1 MDVPPRAIKA
11 AKVSAVVLVAL
22 VVLLGILLATG
33 VLAAPTVQ
41 NIDKGW
47 GEVTDN
53 TTEIETQVRV
63 DNPNP
68 IGIPG
73 IIDIEYTASL
83 NDVVLTRNE
92 RSGIG
97 LSPGSNTITLTSEMP
112 NDRIADWWVTHVNNG
127 EESTLRIDPS
137 VSGPGFSQSLSTQTS
152 TIETD
157 LLSSF
162 GGEGPETLTLDNESF
177 LILRDQRAAWGEATA
192 ETTPLSFTTTLENVH
207 DYSVTLDGVAYEVSM
222 NDVTLGSGQ
231 TTDGIEVAPGE
242 RGTLTVDAAL
252 DTAAFADWWPTHVR
266 NNETSRMDVQLYG
279 IVEKDGERRRVPLR
293 LYQQRLEFDTDLLG
307 EDGTD
312 VQSLP
317 TQRDDLTV
325 PTVGET
331 DRQWGEV
338 TESTTE
344 VITSIGLENT
354 SDIEKLRDVTTL
366 SVSRTT
372 TINDVSVVD
381 STTGYDLPP
390 AGEPLT
396 VTSEMD
402 NDRVNEWWADHLNAG
417 ERSTISTTATTLVD
431 VGVTRFDVPT
441 DDRSSNLETDLLAG
455 FNTEED
461 QPVEEDGQ
469 TYLVAEST
477 SAEWG
482 EATPQVA
489 PMNARSVLRNEQPVP
504 ITVVKIDYT
513 VSLNDVTLADD
524 SHAEDTVIAPGETE
538 TVALTMAL
546 DNTKMDAWWVTH
558 IRNGE
563 SSLLDVNATATIN
576 VAGEMRTV
584 PLEMLSKNETVE
596 TDILSD

>member
-22 VVLLGILLATG
+22 VVLLGILVATG
-33 VLAAPTVQ
+33 VLAAPTVE

-53 TTEIETQVRV
+53 STEIETQVRV

-97 LSPGSNTITLTSEMP
+97 LSSGTNTIELSSAMP
-112 NDRIADWWVTHVNNG
+112 NDRIAEWWVTHVNNG

-137 VSGPGFSQSLSTQTS
+137 VSGPGFSQSLSTQSS

-177 LILRDQRAAWGEATA
+177 LILRDQQAAWGEATN
-192 ETTPLSFTTTLENVH
+192 ETTPLTFTTTLENVH
-207 DYSVTLDGVAYEVSM
+207 DYPVTLDGVAYEVSM
-222 NDVTLGSGQ
+222 NDVTLGSGR
-231 TTDGIEVAPGE
+231 TTDGVEVGPGE
-242 RGTLTVDAAL
+242 TDTLTVDAIL
-252 DTAAFADWWPTHVR
+252 DSRAFGEWWPTHVL

-279 IVEKDGERRRVPLR
+279 IVEQDGERTRVPLR

-307 EDGTD
+307 DGGTD

-317 TQRDDLTV
+317 TQRDDVTV
-325 PTVGET
+325 PTVDQT

-344 VITSIGLENT
+344 VVTTVALENT
-354 SDIEKLRDVTTL
+354 TGVEKLRNVTTL
-366 SVSRTT
+366 SVGRTT

-396 VTSEMD
+396 VTSQMD

-417 ERSTISTTATTLVD
+417 EESTISTTATTVAD
-431 VGVTRFDVPT
+431 VGVTKFDVPT
-441 DDRSSNLETDLLAG
+441 DDRSSTVETDLLAG

-461 QPVEEDGQ
+461 QSIEEDGR

-482 EATPQVA
+482 EATPQTA
-489 PMNARSVLRNEQPVP
+489 PLNAQSVLSNEQPVP
-504 ITVVKIDYT
+504 ITVVSIDYT
-513 VSLNDVTLADD
+513 VSLTDVTLADD
-524 SHAEDTVIAPGETE
+524 THTENTVIAPGETE
-538 TVALTMAL
+538 NVGLTMAL
-546 DNTKMDAWWVTH
+546 DNEKMDAWWVTH

-563 SSLLDVNATATIN
+563 SSVLNVEATATIN
-576 VAGEMRTV
+576 VAGETRTV
-584 PLEMLSKNETVE
+584 PLEMLSKNETFE
-596 TDILSD
+596 TDILG